1 MTLVPRHKKLPMTQN
16 SREALIE
23 LLFLSLYLDNHLS
36 LAEDDVLTDALNRLG
51 WDSVHPREHFI
62 FKAFASARDASTDGL
77 KIEDFLAVRADIIK
91 TDGAAPQA
99 LTWLT
104 KVLGADGISPS
115 EERFLHRLEKRLFA

>member
-1 MTLVPRHKKLPMTQN
+1 MTQN
-16 SREALIE
+16 SRQALIE

-51 WDSVHPREHFI
+51 WDSLSPRENFI
-62 FKAFASARDASTDGL
+62 FQAFSTAREVASDPT
-77 KIEDFLAVRADIIK
+77 KVEKFLDSRAAVIK
-91 TDGAAPQA
+91 TDCAVPVA

-115 EERFLHRLEKRLFA
+115 EERFLGKLEQRLFA